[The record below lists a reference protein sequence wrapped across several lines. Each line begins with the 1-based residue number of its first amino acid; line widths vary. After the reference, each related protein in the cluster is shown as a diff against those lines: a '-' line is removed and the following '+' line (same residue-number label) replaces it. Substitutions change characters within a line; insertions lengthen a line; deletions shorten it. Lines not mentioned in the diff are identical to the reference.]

1 MMRFFER
8 LVAVEIDS
16 SASHEENL
24 RLAAVALMFRALLV
38 DGVVDA
44 AEEVMIRRI
53 VEDEFGLTPQEVD
66 QLLVDASASADAAPD
81 LYGWIKL
88 INGHYSHE
96 EKCYLLEKLWQV
108 VLADGVVDALE
119 ASLMRKVAGL
129 IYVSDRDSA
138 EARHRAERAIV

>member
-8 LVAVEIDS
+8 LLAGEIDD

-24 RLAAVALMFRALLV
+24 RLAATALMFRALLV

-44 AEEVMIRRI
+44 SEEAMIRRI
-53 VEDEFGLTPQEVD
+53 VEDEFGLVPHEVD
-66 QLLVDASASADAAPD
+66 QLLADASASADTAPD

-88 INGHYSHE
+88 INSHYSHE
-96 EKCYLLEKLWQV
+96 EKCYLMEKLWQV
-108 VLADGVVDALE
+108 VLADGVVDAHE
-119 ASLMRKVAGL
+119 TSLMRKVAGL

-138 EARHRAERAIV
+138 EARHRALMA